1 MWRAFNS
8 DGTLTYSFAES
19 VEASYPGYL
28 VRFIGGGIFFC
39 GMLLMAYN
47 VWRTVNTD
55 SESASTSEEAAI
67 NV

>member
-1 MWRAFNS
+1 
-8 DGTLTYSFAES
+8 

-55 SESASTSEEAAI
+55 TESASTSEGAAI